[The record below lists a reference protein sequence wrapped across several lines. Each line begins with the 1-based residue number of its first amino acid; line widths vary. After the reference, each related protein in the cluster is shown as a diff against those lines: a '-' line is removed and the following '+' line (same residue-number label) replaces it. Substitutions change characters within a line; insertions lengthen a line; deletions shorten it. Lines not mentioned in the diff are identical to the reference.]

1 MQSALSSG
9 YEYFFVFLIF
19 YVYFIDILSSGA
31 FLFSMMLRRHN
42 QTAIIFS
49 RVWYYHRLYFPSFTI
64 CRNFSLHFITSHLI
78 LSYLIS
84 SYLIL
89 SCLTSS
95 PSTYPHSL
103 HPLTSLPSPHL
114 SYPSTA
120 LLIGVSTFKIFYPK
134 TKFSFV
140 KAENTVKHRLPLCD
154 NTDGG

>member
-64 CRNFSLHFITSHLI
+64 CRNFSLHFIPSHHITSHLILSHLI
-78 LSYLIS
+78 LSYLILS
-84 SYLIL
+84 HLISLYLP
-89 SCLTSS
+89 SLT
-95 PSTYPHSL
+95 
-103 HPLTSLPSPHL
+103 PSPHL
-114 SYPSTA
+114 PPLTPSILSQYRA
-120 LLIGVSTFKIFYPK
+120 VDRRFHFQN
-134 TKFSFV
+134 F
-140 KAENTVKHRLPLCD
+140 LP
-154 NTDGG
+154 